1 MNQFLIPQF
10 IDIESKIIGPITTRQ
25 FLILLVMSFFDFIAY
40 KLADFSLFII
50 IAVFDL
56 IVFGTIAF
64 FRVNGQPF
72 HYFILNVAQTLK
84 KPNLRIWKKVVSQ
97 AELTEGIKE
106 AKAAAPA
113 RVIPQKLMGTSRLA
127 ELALIADT
135 GGVYKGE
142 E

>member
-10 IDIESKIIGPITTRQ
+10 IDVESKIIGPITTRQ
-25 FLILLVMSFFDFIAY
+25 FLILLVMALIDFIAY

-56 IVFGTIAF
+56 GLFGTIAF
-64 FRVNGQPF
+64 LRINGQPF
-72 HYFILNVAQTLK
+72 HFFVLNVAQTLK
-84 KPNLRIWKKVVSQ
+84 KPKLRIWKKVISQ
-97 AELTEGIKE
+97 AELNQNVKE
-106 AKAAAPA
+106 TKTAAPA
-113 RVIPQKLMGTSRLA
+113 KVIPQKTMGTSRLA

-142 E
+142 

>member
-25 FLILLVMSFFDFIAY
+25 FLILLVMALFDFIAY
-40 KLADFSLFII
+40 KLTDFSLFII

-72 HYFILNVAQTLK
+72 HYFVLNVAQTLK
-84 KPNLRIWKKVVSQ
+84 KPKLRVWKKVVSQ

-106 AKAAAPA
+106 AKAAAPT

-135 GGVYKGE
+135 GGIYKGE